1 MSKFSL
7 SPTIKMSKLILEKQ
21 YVQGYSLQ
29 FEDHCIYDRN
39 PSKLWCQWTLFWEQ
53 RSIYYNIC
61 PEPH

>member
-1 MSKFSL
+1 
-7 SPTIKMSKLILEKQ
+7 MSKLIVEKQ
-21 YVQGYSLQ
+21 TVQGYSLQ

-39 PSKLWCQWTLFWEQ
+39 PLKLWCQWTLFWEQ